1 VILQRSRKER
11 RFIELSGAF
20 KKISATITV
29 LLILLTAFVTGAY
42 SHQNHG
48 GVEVGGYL
56 VDVQPKVFTAGRPTD
71 FFVLID
77 YKSNETGVSGLSV
90 VAQIKAV
97 GGEGF
102 RDVTCREVA
111 AGQYICTHSFEREG
125 KYIVVVRFDSLG
137 TTFSVTVKAAGDS
150 AVTAPLNYL
159 LIALGA
165 GVVAILSV
173 KVFNSHRV
181 KKRQEGV

>member
-1 VILQRSRKER
+1 
-11 RFIELSGAF
+11 LSGAF

-29 LLILLTAFVTGAY
+29 LLILLTAFVTGAF
-42 SHQNHG
+42 SHKNHG

-77 YKSNETGVSGLSV
+77 YKYNETGVS
-90 VAQIKAV
+90 QIKAV

-125 KYIVVVRFDSLG
+125 EHIVVVRFDSLG

-159 LIALGA
+159 LIALGV

-181 KKRQEGV
+181 KKR

>member
-1 VILQRSRKER
+1 
-11 RFIELSGAF
+11 
-20 KKISATITV
+20 
-29 LLILLTAFVTGAY
+29 
-42 SHQNHG
+42 
-48 GVEVGGYL
+48 
-56 VDVQPKVFTAGRPTD
+56 
-71 FFVLID
+71 
-77 YKSNETGVSGLSV
+77 

-125 KYIVVVRFDSLG
+125 EHIVVVRFDSLG
-137 TTFSVTVKAAGDS
+137 TTLSVTVKAAGDS

-159 LIALGA
+159 LIALGV

-181 KKRQEGV
+181 KKRQKAYDDLTARDIDQTQCVEHKVYSDSN